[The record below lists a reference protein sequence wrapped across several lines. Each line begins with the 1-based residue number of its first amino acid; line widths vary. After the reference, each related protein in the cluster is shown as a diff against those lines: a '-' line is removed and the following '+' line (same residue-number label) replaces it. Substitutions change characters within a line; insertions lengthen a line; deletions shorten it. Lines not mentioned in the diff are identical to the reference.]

1 MTASNP
7 PPSPDLSVELAA
19 ALDWWR
25 DAGVDSDFN
34 DDATAWLP
42 SEERKASDDEKEPRQ
57 PARSQ
62 SAKPTL
68 APSTQ
73 GTPQAVKRVDF
84 FAETTPATLT
94 EFHEFWMSAPR
105 LDAIGPRDRI
115 APRGVEGAELM
126 VLVLEPEPVDRDAL
140 LSGPQGKLLDSFMK
154 AAGYEP
160 TNIYL
165 ASALTRHTPM
175 ADTQALAQSGLDA
188 VLLRHI
194 ELAKPKRLIGFGAGL
209 VPLLGLDASSKDK
222 PLRNINH
229 TPPIEDALLSEGLD
243 TLLDMP
249 RLKAR
254 FWRRWI
260 EWSALH

>member
-7 PPSPDLSVELAA
+7 PSFPDMRLELAA

-25 DAGVDSDFN
+25 DAGVDSDFS
-34 DDATAWLP
+34 DDATAWLQ
-42 SEERKASDDEKEPRQ
+42 SDETKANEGKQEPRARGRDESAQ
-57 PARSQ
+57 SPSSVPATVPQ
-62 SAKPTL
+62 
-68 APSTQ
+68 
-73 GTPQAVKRVDF
+73 QAVARIDF
-84 FAETTPATLT
+84 FAETAPATLA
-94 EFHEFWMSAPR
+94 EFHEFWMSAPG

-115 APRGVEGAELM
+115 VPRGVEGADLM
-126 VLVLEPEPVDRDAL
+126 VLVLEPEPADRGTL
-140 LSGPQGKLLDSFMK
+140 LSGPQGKLLDSFLR
-154 AAGYEP
+154 ACRTDPANVYV
-160 TNIYL
+160 

-175 ADTQALAQSGLDA
+175 ADTQALAQSGLDT

-194 ELAKPKRLIGFGAGL
+194 ELAQPKRLIGFGAGL
-209 VPLLGLDASSKDK
+209 VPLLGLDVSHKDK
-222 PLRNINH
+222 PSRNINH